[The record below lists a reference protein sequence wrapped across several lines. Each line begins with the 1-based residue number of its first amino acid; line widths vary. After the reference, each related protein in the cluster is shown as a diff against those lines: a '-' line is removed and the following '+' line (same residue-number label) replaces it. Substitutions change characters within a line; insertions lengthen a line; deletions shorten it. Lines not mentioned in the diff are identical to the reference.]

1 MNLYKTAAL
10 LSAAFILLFCS
21 APNVQAQQNGDG
33 SLYSRFGMGD
43 LFQYH
48 TSQIQGMGG
57 GGTALTSLNYVNLGN
72 PATWSDQQ
80 LTRMAGSVLFQGLE
94 ISNENG
100 DASRLNSSLLQAF
113 QISFPI
119 KAGKFGAAIS
129 YAPYSRVAH
138 RVRQTD
144 TVLDSDPTLINP
156 AAYSISF
163 LGEGGLQKA
172 SIGVGYRP
180 SPRFSVGASTDFIF
194 GILSETRI
202 TEFNTSALFRTS
214 FRSST
219 RLAGVSS
226 TIGALFSLPRL
237 LSNQDALSIGMS
249 ISTPTSL
256 GGTQTQTVGE
266 GNGQDTLGVAL
277 KGDVDLPVRTN
288 LGLSYHANS
297 KWTFVADYTLE
308 PWSSFDSELSIPGF
322 IPGES
327 SFLDDRSRFSMGAS
341 FLPSG
346 NPLDPYF
353 KRVGFR
359 LGFYTDTGYIKLSDN
374 QELNT
379 VALTG
384 GISMPTLFPGTRI
397 DLNLEVGRRG
407 STNQNLVKESFFK
420 FHLNVN
426 IGERWFERR
435 KLG

>member
-10 LSAAFILLFCS
+10 LSAAFILLICS
-21 APNVQAQQNGDG
+21 APNVQAQQNSDG
-33 SLYSRFGMGD
+33 SLYSRFGIGD

-48 TSQIQGMGG
+48 SAQIQGMGG
-57 GGTALTSLNYVNLGN
+57 GGTALTSLNYVNTGN

-80 LTRMAGSVLFQGLE
+80 LTRISGSVLFQGLE
-94 ISNENG
+94 IANENG
-100 DASRLNSSLLQAF
+100 DASRLNSSLLESF
-113 QISFPI
+113 QFSFPI
-119 KAGKFGAAIS
+119 KSGKLGAVIS

-138 RVRQTD
+138 RVKQTE
-144 TVLDSDPTLINP
+144 TVLDNDPTLINP

-163 LGEGGLQKA
+163 QGKGGLQKA
-172 SIGVGYRP
+172 SVGIGFRP
-180 SPRFSVGASTDFIF
+180 SPRLSVGASTDFIF
-194 GILSETRI
+194 GILSETRV
-202 TEFNTSALFRTS
+202 TEFNTSDLFRTS
-214 FRSST
+214 FSSST
-219 RLAGVSS
+219 RLAGVS
-226 TIGALFSLPRL
+226 TTLGALFSVPRL

-256 GGTQTQTVGE
+256 AGTQTQTVGE
-266 GNGQDTLGVAL
+266 GLGRDTLGVAL
-277 KGDVDLPVRTN
+277 KGDVDLPIRTN
-288 LGLSYHANS
+288 LGLSYHANQ
-297 KWTFVADYTLE
+297 KWTFVANYTLE
-308 PWSSFDSELSIPGF
+308 PWSSFDSELSLPGF

-327 SFLDDRSRFSMGAS
+327 SFLDDRSRFSAGAS

-397 DLNLEVGRRG
+397 DLNLEIGRRG